1 MKDIKI
7 LEEIG
12 LTPGEIKTYLALLKV
27 GLTSTGPLEK
37 EAKVSRSKLYLI
49 LDKLEKKG
57 LASHVIKNKTTYFQA
72 AEPYKIKEYI
82 EEKKEKLSNIKKEF
96 EEFLPQLEEYKFS
109 KPKSM
114 VSIYQGIKGIMT
126 AHDRCY
132 LKLKKGEEFLYLGI
146 PKEQPE
152 THHRYWKKDHQK
164 RVNLKIKTRLLFNK
178 DAYKEDLDNRNS
190 FWGCDARYMPTEI
203 KTPAYFF
210 IYKDTVVIFVGIKE
224 EISIEIVNQQIA
236 NSFKAYFDE
245 FWKMTKPLSFKKNK
259 TK

>member
-1 MKDIKI
+1 METKI
-7 LEEIG
+7 LQEIG
-12 LTPGEIKTYLALLKV
+12 LTPGEIKTYLALLKI

-37 EAKVSRSKLYLI
+37 EAKVSRSKLYSI

-57 LASHVIKNKTTYFQA
+57 LAAHVIKNNITYFQA

-82 EEKKEKLSNIKKEF
+82 NEKQENLLTIKKEF
-96 EEFLPQLEEYKFS
+96 EDFLPNLEEYKFS

-132 LKLKKGEEFLYLGI
+132 LKLKEGEEFLYLGI

-152 THHRYWKKDHQK
+152 KHHRYWKKDHQK

-178 DAYKEDLDNRNS
+178 DALREDLINRNS
-190 FWGCDARYMPTEI
+190 FLGCDARYMPTEI
-203 KTPAYFF
+203 KTPSYFL
-210 IYKDTVVIFVGIKE
+210 IYKDTVVIFVGLKE
-224 EISIEIVNQQIA
+224 EICVEIINQKIA
-236 NSFKAYFDE
+236 DSFKAYFEE
-245 FWKMTKPLSFKKNK
+245 FWKLSKPFLKK
-259 TK
+259 